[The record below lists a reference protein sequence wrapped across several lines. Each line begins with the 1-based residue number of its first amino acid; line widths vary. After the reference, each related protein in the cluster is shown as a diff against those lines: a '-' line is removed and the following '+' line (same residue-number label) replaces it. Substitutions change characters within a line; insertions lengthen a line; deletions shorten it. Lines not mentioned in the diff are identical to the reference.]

1 MVVPRHKVLAYLWPY
16 RWQFLWALIQVFLIS
31 GCELLKPWPFKIII
45 DNVLSGNP
53 LPWGLGNWLSPP
65 AILLGAC
72 GAIVLTYVLSAVLSL
87 LNSYTTVNLGQ
98 RIVNDLRGDL
108 YSHLQRLSLAFHN
121 YRSVGDLL
129 YRVTTDTYAIQTL
142 STSGILPILSTI
154 FLMGGMFVTLLQ
166 LDALLTLL
174 ALSVC
179 PVLLIVLSPLNWR
192 LSSAAT
198 HARRQESDVYSLVQR
213 AMSSMR
219 VIQAFTKEEEE
230 YRKFMAASQGSLAA
244 NLRFYLLQT
253 LYGGVSNIVI
263 GVWGALVMWVGANHV
278 LAGIL
283 TIGELIVFISYIVF
297 FLVSLHKISQSWG
310 LIQGAKVG
318 VLRVFEILEVEQDIK
333 EGSRVFPPT
342 GARGEVAWSE
352 VCFEYLPNQPVLKQI
367 NLSIQPG
374 EKVAL
379 VGSTGAGKSTLVSLL
394 PRFYDPQLGQVML
407 DGVDIREF
415 QLHSLRKQIAMVLQ
429 PPLIFPIT
437 IRENIA
443 YGRPD
448 ATLEEI
454 ITATQLACSH
464 DFITQL
470 PEGYDTVV
478 GEQGVTLSEGQKQR
492 LTIAR
497 AILRDAPILI
507 LDEPTSSLDTE
518 TEALIV
524 EGLEKLMAG
533 KTTFII
539 AHRLS
544 TIRHADRIVVMRAGQ
559 IVEQGTFTELMR
571 HSGAFAA
578 LYRTQFGT
586 QETKQRGIS

>member
-1 MVVPRHKVLAYLWPY
+1 MVVIRRKVISYLWPY

-45 DNVLSGNP
+45 DNVLGKKP
-53 LPWGLGNWLSPP
+53 LPWGLANWISPQ

-72 GAIVLTYVLSAVLSL
+72 AGIVLTYVLSAVLSL

-108 YSHLQRLSLAFHN
+108 YGHIQRLSLAFHN
-121 YRSVGDLL
+121 RCSVGDLL
-129 YRVTTDTYAIQTL
+129 YRVTTDTYTIQTL
-142 STSGILPILSTI
+142 STSGILPILSTL

-179 PVLLIVLSPLNWR
+179 PVLLIVLSPLNRR
-192 LSSAAT
+192 LTFAAT
-198 HARRQESDVYSLVQR
+198 HAREQESAVYSLVQR

-244 NLRFYLLQT
+244 NLRLYLLQT
-253 LYGGVSNIVI
+253 FYGGASKVAI
-263 GVWGALVMWVGANHV
+263 GFWGALVIWVGANHV

-297 FLVSLHKISQSWG
+297 FLVSLHKISESWG

-318 VLRVFEILEVEQDIK
+318 VHRVFEILGVEQDIK

-352 VCFEYLPNQPVLKQI
+352 VCFEYLPNQLVLKQI
-367 NLSIQPG
+367 NLCIQPG

-379 VGSTGAGKSTLVSLL
+379 VGSTGAGKSTLVSLI
-394 PRFYDPQLGQVML
+394 PRFYDPQLGQVTI

-415 QLHSLRKQIAMVLQ
+415 QLQSLRKQIAMVLQ

-443 YGRPD
+443 YGRPE

-454 ITATQLACSH
+454 IAAAQLACIH

-470 PEGYDTVV
+470 SEGYDTVV
-478 GEQGVTLSEGQKQR
+478 GEQGTTLSEGQKQR

-518 TEALIV
+518 TEAQIV
-524 EGLEKLMAG
+524 EGLEKLIAG
-533 KTTFII
+533 KTTLII

-544 TIRHADRIVVMRAGQ
+544 TVRHADRIVVMHGGQ
-559 IVEQGTFTELMR
+559 IVEQGTFAELMR
-571 HSGAFAA
+571 HSGAFAS
-578 LYRTQFGT
+578 LYRTQFRT
-586 QETKQRGIS
+586 QVEKTTP

>member
-1 MVVPRHKVLAYLWPY
+1 MVLPRRKVLSYLWPY
-16 RWQFLWALIQVFLIS
+16 RWQFLLALLQVFLIS

-45 DNVLSGNP
+45 DNVLSGQP
-53 LPWGLGNWLSPP
+53 LSWGFAKLISPQ

-72 GAIVLTYVLSAVLSL
+72 GGIVLIYVLSAVLSL
-87 LNSYTTVNLGQ
+87 LNSYTTINLGQ

-108 YSHLQRLSLAFHN
+108 YGHLQRLSLAFHSHC
-121 YRSVGDLL
+121 SVGDLL

-142 STSGILPILSTI
+142 STSGILPILSTL

-179 PVLLIVLSPLNWR
+179 PALFIVLLPLNGR
-192 LSSAAT
+192 LTSAAT
-198 HARRQESDVYSLVQR
+198 CARRQESTVYSLVQR
-213 AMSSMR
+213 SMSAMS

-230 YRKFMAASQGSLAA
+230 YTKFMVASQGSLAA

-253 LYGGVSNIVI
+253 FFGGVTNVI
-263 GVWGALVMWVGANHV
+263 IGLWGALVMWVGANHV

-297 FLVSLHKISQSWG
+297 FFVSLHKISEAWA

-318 VLRVFEILEVEQDIK
+318 VQRVFELLEVEQEIK
-333 EGSRVFPPT
+333 EGSRVFPPA
-342 GARGEVAWSE
+342 GARGELTWSQ
-352 VCFEYLPNQPVLKQI
+352 VCFEYIPNQPVLKQI
-367 NLSIQPG
+367 NLCIQPG
-374 EKVAL
+374 EKVAI

-394 PRFYDPQLGQVML
+394 PRFYEPHLGQVTI

-415 QLHSLRKQIAMVLQ
+415 QLKSLRQQIAMVLQ
-429 PPLIFPIT
+429 PPLVFPIT
-437 IRENIA
+437 MWENIA
-443 YGRPD
+443 YGCPE
-448 ATLEEI
+448 ATPEEI
-454 ITATQLACSH
+454 IAAAQLACIH
-464 DFITQL
+464 DFIVQL
-470 PEGYDTVV
+470 PQGYDTVV
-478 GEQGVTLSEGQKQR
+478 KEQGVSISEGQKQR

-497 AILRDAPILI
+497 AILRNAPILI

-524 EGLEKLMAG
+524 EGLDKLMAG

-544 TIRHADRIVVMRAGQ
+544 TVRRADRIVVMHAGK
-559 IVEQGTFTELMR
+559 IVEQGTFAELMR
-571 HSGAFAA
+571 QSGVFAA
-578 LYRTQFGT
+578 LYRTQFRIQKEKRPGV
-586 QETKQRGIS
+586 S

>member
-1 MVVPRHKVLAYLWPY
+1 
-16 RWQFLWALIQVFLIS
+16 
-31 GCELLKPWPFKIII
+31 
-45 DNVLSGNP
+45 
-53 LPWGLGNWLSPP
+53 
-65 AILLGAC
+65 
-72 GAIVLTYVLSAVLSL
+72 
-87 LNSYTTVNLGQ
+87 
-98 RIVNDLRGDL
+98 
-108 YSHLQRLSLAFHN
+108 
-121 YRSVGDLL
+121 
-129 YRVTTDTYAIQTL
+129 
-142 STSGILPILSTI
+142 
-154 FLMGGMFVTLLQ
+154 
-166 LDALLTLL
+166 
-174 ALSVC
+174 
-179 PVLLIVLSPLNWR
+179 
-192 LSSAAT
+192 
-198 HARRQESDVYSLVQR
+198 
-213 AMSSMR
+213 MR

-230 YRKFMAASQGSLAA
+230 YRKFMTASQGSLAA

-297 FLVSLHKISQSWG
+297 FLVSLHKISESWG

-318 VLRVFEILEVEQDIK
+318 VLRVFEILDVEQDIK

-342 GARGEVAWSE
+342 GTRGEVTWSE
-352 VCFEYLPNQPVLKQI
+352 VCFEYRPNQPVLKQI

-407 DGVDIREF
+407 DGVDIRDF
-415 QLHSLRKQIAMVLQ
+415 QLQSLRKQIAMVLQ

-454 ITATQLACSH
+454 ITAAQLACSH
-464 DFITQL
+464 DFIRQL
-470 PEGYDTVV
+470 SEGYDTVV

-524 EGLEKLMAG
+524 EGLEKLMTG

-586 QETKQRGIS
+586 

>member
-1 MVVPRHKVLAYLWPY
+1 
-16 RWQFLWALIQVFLIS
+16 
-31 GCELLKPWPFKIII
+31 
-45 DNVLSGNP
+45 
-53 LPWGLGNWLSPP
+53 
-65 AILLGAC
+65 
-72 GAIVLTYVLSAVLSL
+72 
-87 LNSYTTVNLGQ
+87 
-98 RIVNDLRGDL
+98 
-108 YSHLQRLSLAFHN
+108 
-121 YRSVGDLL
+121 
-129 YRVTTDTYAIQTL
+129 
-142 STSGILPILSTI
+142 
-154 FLMGGMFVTLLQ
+154 MGGMFVTLLQ
-166 LDALLTLL
+166 LDATLTLL
-174 ALSVC
+174 ALDVC

-198 HARRQESDVYSLVQR
+198 HARLQESAVYSLVQR
-213 AMSSMR
+213 AMSSIR

-230 YRKFMAASQGSLAA
+230 YRKFMTASQGSLAA

-297 FLVSLHKISQSWG
+297 FLVSLHKISESWG

-318 VLRVFEILEVEQDIK
+318 VLRVFEILDVEQDIK

-342 GARGEVAWSE
+342 GTRGEVTWSE
-352 VCFEYLPNQPVLKQI
+352 VCFEYRPNQPVLKQI

-407 DGVDIREF
+407 DGVDIRDF
-415 QLHSLRKQIAMVLQ
+415 QLQSLRKQIAMVLQ
-429 PPLIFPIT
+429 PPVIFPIT

-454 ITATQLACSH
+454 ITAAQLACSH
-464 DFITQL
+464 DFIRQL
-470 PEGYDTVV
+470 SEGYDTVV

-524 EGLEKLMAG
+524 EGLEKLMTG

-586 QETKQRGIS
+586 